1 MAQLRA
7 YNENG
12 GEMLE
17 LVRYQKKDLPKA
29 VGEAY
34 EVLSS
39 AQLLQSEKSRHGE
52 LGKIVKS
59 GHKRSE
65 KRINRNLFRKTGLA
79 LYTQKRYI
87 KYISH
92 CLILYQR
99 IMGEL

>member
-52 LGKIVKS
+52 LGK
-59 GHKRSE
+59 
-65 KRINRNLFRKTGLA
+65 
-79 LYTQKRYI
+79 YTES
-87 KYISH
+87 ISH
-92 CLILYQR
+92 SLSMQSKK
-99 IMGEL
+99 IMYFNAHIWGL